1 MISGLFSLVFR
12 WVDNLRSM
20 MQKVMGQIVADVA
33 EDAAA
38 EDGDGDVPVPVEDK
52 VGEAVEGGGEHD
64 EEGGWHDEAEF
75 VHGEVVVDAVEE
87 EMQGYADAVVREVPD
102 G

>member
-1 MISGLFSLVFR
+1 MVR
-12 WVDNLRSM
+12 HLRSM
-20 MQKVMGQIVADVA
+20 MQEVMRQVVADVA

-38 EDGDGDVPVPVEDK
+38 VDRDGDVPVPVEDE
-52 VGEAVEGGGEHD
+52 VGEAVEGRGEHD
-64 EEGGWHDEAEF
+64 EEGGGHDEAEF

-87 EMQGYADAVVREVPD
+87 EMQGYANAVV